1 MGGLL
6 PTIREERG
14 GATSKGTERREGRRE
29 GTEREGRVFP
39 PESSE

>member
-6 PTIREERG
+6 PTIREER

-29 GTEREGRVFP
+29 GTEMEGREFP
-39 PESSE
+39 PRVK